1 MSLYSETVG
10 AGPDVVLL
18 HGWGMNLAVWQPVI
32 AAWQRDFRLT
42 CIELPGH
49 GRSPA
54 PDSDDAAEWVAA
66 LLDAAPDHAHWVG
79 WSLGGQLA
87 LQAALVAPQR
97 VAGLGLIAT
106 TPCFVQRAGWAPAM
120 PVETFEAFV
129 EQLGADPQ
137 AVLQRFLTLQ
147 VQGDGAARSTL
158 KRLRDALEARPKP
171 RIDGLRG
178 GLALLRDTDLRGR
191 LASLGCAQ
199 RWLFG
204 ERDAL
209 VPAALAAW
217 LARQVP
223 VAGVATIAQAGHA
236 PFLSFSQQ
244 SLRSLRQSIDGHH

>member
-1 MSLYSETVG
+1 MSLYRETVG
-10 AGPDVVLL
+10 AGPDIVLL

-54 PDSDDAAEWVAA
+54 PSSDDAAEWVGA
-66 LLDAAPDHAHWVG
+66 LLDAAPDRAYWVG

-87 LQAALVAPQR
+87 LQAALVAPER

-106 TPCFVQRAGWAPAM
+106 TPCFVQRADWAPAM
-120 PVETFEAFV
+120 PAETFEAFV

-137 AVLQRFLTLQ
+137 ALLQRFLTLQ
-147 VQGDGAARSTL
+147 VRGDGAARSTL
-158 KRLRDALEARPKP
+158 KQLRDALAARPRP
-171 RIDGLRG
+171 HIDGLRC

-209 VPAALAAW
+209 VPVALTAW
-217 LARQVP
+217 LAGEVP
-223 VAGVATIAQAGHA
+223 VAGVTTIAQAGHA
-236 PFLSFSQQ
+236 PFLSYPQKT
-244 SLRSLRQSIDGHH
+244 LHSLRQSIDGHH